1 MYYPLKNI
9 KKILINKNE
18 SIKSVIKN
26 INKSGLKIAIVV
38 SSNRKLEGTVVD
50 GDIRRGLIKGLTI
63 QNKVKD
69 IMYKNPHII
78 KNNVSE
84 IEAQKIIKSNFL
96 EHLPVI
102 SKNKKVIGM
111 FTNEEIVNFQKKRA
125 NQFIIMAGGKG
136 KRLLPITKNKPKALI
151 DVMGRPMTERLILNA
166 KKNGFNN
173 FVITINYLGEMI
185 KKYFQ
190 DGKKFKVK
198 INYFK
203 EKKFLGTAGSLYN
216 LKTKKNHTVL
226 VTNCDILSDVDYGNI
241 IDYHQKNKASAT
253 IVVKKFE
260 NKNPYGVITA
270 SGNRFVS
277 FQEKPV
283 KIENINAG
291 IYVFENK
298 LFRLIRKN
306 KFLEM
311 TDFFKV
317 INKKNYKII
326 VYPILENWS
335 DFGQKKIH

>member
-1 MYYPLKNI
+1 MYHPIKNI
-9 KKILINKNE
+9 KKILINKDD
-18 SIKSVIKN
+18 SIKDVIKN

-63 QNKVKD
+63 QNKVKE
-69 IMYKNPHII
+69 IMYKNPFTI
-78 KNNVSE
+78 KNNTSE
-84 IEAQKIIKSNFL
+84 IHAQRIIKSNFL
-96 EHLPVI
+96 EHLPVLN
-102 SKNKKVIGM
+102 KNKKVIGM
-111 FTNEEIVNFQKKRA
+111 FTNEEIASSQKKRT

-136 KRLLPITKNKPKALI
+136 KRLLPLTKKKPKALI
-151 DVMGRPMTERLILNA
+151 EAMGRPMTERLILNA

-173 FVITINYLGEMI
+173 FIITINYLGEMI
-185 KKYFQ
+185 KKHFQ

-198 INYFK
+198 INYIK
-203 EKKFLGTAGSLYN
+203 ERKFLGTAGSLYN
-216 LKTKKNHTVL
+216 LRTKKNHTVL
-226 VTNCDILSDVDYGNI
+226 VTNCDILSEVNYGNI
-241 IDYHQKNKASAT
+241 IDYHLKNKASAT

-298 LFRLIRKN
+298 LFRLIKKN

-311 TDFFKV
+311 TDFFKI
-317 INKKNYKII
+317 INKKNNKII
-326 VYPILENWS
+326 VYPILEDWS
-335 DFGQKKIH
+335 DFGQQKKI